1 MSMANGS
8 GLSHVYVGA
17 ARWTGG
23 KLGGLFRQAVGDT
36 RWEQLTKGLPEQ
48 TAVQAITVHPDHSE
62 VVYLGTQDGPYR
74 STDRG
79 ASWERL
85 ALPDAGREV
94 WAIHVHPRNP
104 KAMYAG
110 TSPVGVYRSEDGGD
124 SWRRLRAI
132 QPERVKMAFACRVMR
147 LAVDPTHPDEIYA
160 ALEVGGAMRSLDA
173 GETWTDC
180 SAELLSLAERPHL
193 KSRIQSDTDAEGM
206 LDAHAVC
213 VSLAQPGSVFLA
225 VRMGLFRSPD
235 RGASWQDLEVGRFSP
250 LTYSRDVRVSPHD
263 PRTLYACLSPASRSE
278 NGSLYRS
285 QDLGQTWAR
294 FDHGLAPRSTM
305 MGVAL
310 HAADPE
316 QVYCVTRHGQVFGTQ
331 DAGRTWRESLLP
343 DGIQDVYAVACG

>member
-23 KLGGLFRQAVGDT
+23 KRGGLFRQAVGDT

-94 WAIHVHPRNP
+94 WAIYVHPRNP